1 MPISRMQQP
10 RQMYGL
16 GSLVKSIGKTVKK
29 IVKSPVAKV
38 AMLGFGANALM
49 PGGLSS
55 LFSGGGGLTGIL
67 GKGKSILDGFTGAQK
82 ITGAL
87 ALGGAFAGMEDQQVE
102 ELRQNPEALRS
113 YLAQY
118 YRNLNKNATDQEV
131 NEFVESNM
139 TEYKADGGRIGYRE
153 GNLAMGPG
161 SGFTLKPAGE
171 LAYDATNT
179 NIYGSSAASF
189 TPKTIMNQSGD
200 QVQAG
205 FGKTPGMQP
214 GGLTLNPGATI
225 DPIMGKPLP
234 DYMRPGNIPGTDVPY
249 STLRGGPEAFDN
261 VPNDP
266 FKIRSIEERKQ
277 MAEDMNNAHTGLM
290 RNDGTRVN
298 ITYENIPEREHNMAM
313 MPSMPGNNNQMGI
326 LPVMP
331 PKSEYYTGKNY
342 GPGNQPYAAVMPQE
356 GMKYVYDEKGTRHSV
371 PIEGYEGPTSGTGL
385 AKLTEIGTGN
395 LASYANNGK
404 LPIGQPQPISE
415 ERMAALNRSVIGN
428 GIYNMSGG
436 NSLQQP
442 MPFAQQGLAQFN
454 KSSPIAQMAEMADG
468 GRIGYNEGTLDP
480 TYTGNNMEDLPRGL
494 QIDTTTSNS
503 IPDDAPQKEISE
515 VAKIML
521 GPGRSGIGEPEDGT
535 MKGYQ
540 FFRKK
545 YLPKKVTEIAEN
557 YGIEENEVLR
567 MIRDEMM
574 QYIDAPKSLEKP
586 EMANGGR
593 MGFAMGNP
601 EENAVQASGIMDLPL
616 NQNPAGITELDLR
629 ETGGFIPPVGVKEK
643 ADDIPAMLSNNEFVF
658 TADAVR
664 GMGDGNVNKGAQRMY
679 DMMKKLE
686 KGGRV

>member
-49 PGGLSS
+49 PGGLGS
-55 LFSGGGGLTGIL
+55 LFSGGSGLTGIL
-67 GKGKSILDGFTGAQK
+67 GKGKSILDGLTGAQK

-118 YRNLNKNATDQEV
+118 YRNLNQNASDEEV
-131 NEFVESNM
+131 NRFVEANM
-139 TEYKADGGRIGYRE
+139 TEYKANGGRIGYRE
-153 GNLAMGPG
+153 GALAMGPG
-161 SGFTLKPAGE
+161 LGRPLGGGGSGITTLPDG
-171 LAYDATNT
+171 T
-179 NIYGSSAASF
+179 IY
-189 TPKTIMNQSGD
+189 
-200 QVQAG
+200 
-205 FGKTPGMQP
+205 
-214 GGLTLNPGATI
+214 NPG
-225 DPIMGKPLP
+225 
-234 DYMRPGNIPGTDVPY
+234 RPIPGRP
-249 STLRGGPEAFDN
+249 LGGGPS
-261 VPNDP
+261 P
-266 FKIRSIEERKQ
+266 
-277 MAEDMNNAHTGLM
+277 
-290 RNDGTRVN
+290 
-298 ITYENIPEREHNMAM
+298 
-313 MPSMPGNNNQMGI
+313 
-326 LPVMP
+326 
-331 PKSEYYTGKNY
+331 
-342 GPGNQPYAAVMPQE
+342 
-356 GMKYVYDEKGTRHSV
+356 
-371 PIEGYEGPTSGTGL
+371 YEGPMKTQEQFG
-385 AKLTEIGTGN
+385 
-395 LASYANNGK
+395 ANARFTDQQAFDDAYKNYTQK
-404 LPIGQPQPISE
+404 YQDY
-415 ERMAALNRSVIGN
+415 NRPPD
-428 GIYNMSGG
+428 NMFFSRIMPATPVPF
-436 NSLQQP
+436 QAQA
-442 MPFAQQGLAQFN
+442 MPFAQQAN
-454 KSSPIAQMAEMADG
+454 SSSPMAQIAGMADG
-468 GRIGYNEGTLDP
+468 GRIGYNEGTGDP
-480 TYTGNNMEDLPRGL
+480 TYTGNNIEDLPRGL
-494 QIDTTTSNS
+494 QIDTTTSNP
-503 IPDDAPQKEISE
+503 IPDDAPQQEISE

-586 EMANGGR
+586 EMAKGGRMGYNEGTPEMGMIDPNKAKQAKQMIGMGADQDLISTITGLTKEQVEFLMREDKAYGGR